1 MVSAIRGSLGGV
13 KITDHGER
21 RLRRRDITEAMCRAV
36 IRQPIEIEEQE
47 NGYFKFWG
55 YVEPEERYLRV
66 VTLPDRETIETAHWD
81 RNYKKR
87 RR

>member
-1 MVSAIRGSLGGV
+1 MKV
-13 KITDHGER
+13 TDHGQGQLQR
-21 RLRRRDITEAMCRAV
+21 RKITETMFLDVLRHPV
-36 IRQPIEIEEQE
+36 EVEEQE

-55 YVEPEERYLRV
+55 YVESEERYLRV
-66 VTLPDRETIETAHWD
+66 VTLADRETIETAHWD

>member
-1 MVSAIRGSLGGV
+1 M
-13 KITDHGER
+13 
-21 RLRRRDITEAMCRAV
+21 
-36 IRQPIEIEEQE
+36 EEQE

-55 YVEPEERYLRV
+55 YVETEERYLRV
-66 VTLPDRETIETAHWD
+66 VTLADRETIETAHWD